1 MQENLLKIIF
11 LKQYSNYLYCRDS
24 KCILK
29 QAKISYDSIIYR
41 LKNTVS
47 QSPGE
52 DILWKP
58 VKYFP

>member
-29 QAKISYDSIIYR
+29 QAEISYDSIIYR
-41 LKNTVS
+41 LKTTVS

-58 VKYFP
+58 VK